1 MCDAVNL
8 DLRSVPRWCRSDGRS
23 SRGGGRSSR
32 DGGGGFSTT
41 LSIGGAAGKK
51 WAVTPLGGARGE
63 PTNHRLEAPFSTRG
77 RRGRR
82 GQVGGVNSVRG

>member
-1 MCDAVNL
+1 MCDVVNL
-8 DLRSVPRWCRSDGRS
+8 DLRSVPRWCRSD
-23 SRGGGRSSR
+23 GRSSR

-63 PTNHRLEAPFSTRG
+63 PTNHRIEATFSTRG